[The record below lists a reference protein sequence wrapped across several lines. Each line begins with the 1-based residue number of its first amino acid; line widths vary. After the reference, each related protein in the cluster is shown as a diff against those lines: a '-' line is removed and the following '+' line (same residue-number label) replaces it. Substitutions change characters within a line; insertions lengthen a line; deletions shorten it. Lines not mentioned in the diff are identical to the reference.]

1 MTTLCKYLSTCS
13 ALRNII
19 LKHLSWY
26 SNIHTVKMIQI
37 IILNMRMNFFPKYT
51 SPTKCKVIGN
61 SFLDISES
69 PQFILFKV
77 CCTFRISW
85 CSQLILSIFP
95 LKEILVF
102 FLLGYTS
109 YRDTERGSW
118 FIQEFVDVFYEHAD
132 EEHVMD
138 MLTEVRTYQSSQYLD
153 YKIGNCFQK
162 RFVFAIYRYRCKKKK
177 LEHISYSCNTL
188 SWYYIILH
196 SKMFT

>member
-1 MTTLCKYLSTCS
+1 
-13 ALRNII
+13 
-19 LKHLSWY
+19 
-26 SNIHTVKMIQI
+26 MIQI
-37 IILNMRMNFFPKYT
+37 NILYMRMNFFQKYT
-51 SPTKCKVIGN
+51 SPTKCKVISN

-69 PQFILFKV
+69 PQFILFKA
-77 CCTFRISW
+77 CCTFGISW

-138 MLTEVRTYQSSQYLD
+138 MLTEVRTYQCSQYLD
-153 YKIGNCFQK
+153 YKIGDCFQK
-162 RFVFAIYRYRCKKKK
+162 RFVFAIYRYRCKKNKN
-177 LEHISYSCNTL
+177 LNI
-188 SWYYIILH
+188 
-196 SKMFT
+196 